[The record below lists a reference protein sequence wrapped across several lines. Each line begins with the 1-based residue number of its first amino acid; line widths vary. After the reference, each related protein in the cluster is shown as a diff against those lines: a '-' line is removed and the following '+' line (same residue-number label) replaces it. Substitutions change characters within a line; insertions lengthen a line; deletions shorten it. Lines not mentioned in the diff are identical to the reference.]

1 MIQAFIIQKT
11 LIGESDISRLSIHE
25 QDRAILSPPGTRILH
40 LFRHSPENRN
50 QRHAAVSRGLG
61 IARTVTNTVLP
72 YIIEI
77 EEAVQETCQ
86 MHTYIL
92 QKMAALKLILEG
104 QEDLVRATEE
114 AMTAEETD
122 LALME
127 IDDIPDQED
136 TDHAI

>member
-1 MIQAFIIQKT
+1 
-11 LIGESDISRLSIHE
+11 
-25 QDRAILSPPGTRILH
+25 
-40 LFRHSPENRN
+40 
-50 QRHAAVSRGLG
+50 
-61 IARTVTNTVLP
+61 
-72 YIIEI
+72 
-77 EEAVQETCQ
+77 
-86 MHTYIL
+86 
-92 QKMAALKLILEG
+92 MAALKLILEG